1 MKEITCIICPQG
13 CRLRVD
19 EDRDFEVTGN
29 RCIRGVSYGKSEVR
43 NPVRI
48 LTSTVRIKNGSH
60 PRLPVKSDRPLPKE
74 DLMEAMAVLDE
85 VELEAPVNR
94 GDVILEGILGT
105 SVNIVATRDMAK

>member
-29 RCIRGVSYGKSEVR
+29 RCIRGVSYGKSEAQ

-48 LTSTVRIKNGSH
+48 LTSTVKIKNGTH

-74 DLMEAMAVLDE
+74 DLMKAMAALDG
-85 VELEAPVNR
+85 VELEAPVSR

-105 SVNIVATRDMAK
+105 SVNIVATRDMVK